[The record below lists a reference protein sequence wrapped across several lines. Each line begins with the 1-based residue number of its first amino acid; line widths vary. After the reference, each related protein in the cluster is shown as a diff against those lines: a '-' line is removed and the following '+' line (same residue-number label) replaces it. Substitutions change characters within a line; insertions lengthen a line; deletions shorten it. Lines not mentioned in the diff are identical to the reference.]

1 MMTKP
6 NWSKGLR
13 DAETIFRSGLE
24 RADPRSMICRTL
36 SCEGNTLSVR
46 TETETASYDLSRYDS
61 IVALGMGKAGAKMAA
76 GLEAVLGDRL
86 SGGIV
91 AVKKGYTEKLKRTT
105 LIEASHPVP
114 DETSVSAA
122 NQILHYAQ
130 GLGEKTLAIVLI
142 SGGGSALLCAP
153 YEGEGYVLTLEE
165 KQIVTKAL
173 LGSGATIQEVNS
185 VRKHLSRIKGG
196 RLAQALAPAST
207 LSLILSD
214 VVGDDLDAIASGPTV
229 PDRTTWHDAR
239 DVIAR
244 YHLEDAIPS
253 AALRILDAG
262 CAGLLPD
269 TLKPEDPSFSLTRN
283 VLIGT
288 NYQSLLAAKE
298 RAVNL
303 GYNAQVLTSRL
314 TGEAREVALF
324 FLGIGLE
331 AAAHGSPVSAPA
343 CIIAGGETTVTLKG
357 TGKGGRNQEMALAFL
372 NGLRKLGTG
381 VTLPDS
387 ARRLSFLSGG
397 TDGSDGPT
405 DAAGAVA
412 SAQVLADALA
422 QGLDLDAYLA
432 NNDSYHFL
440 AKCGGLLLTGP
451 TNTNVCDIQVLII
464 E

>member
-1 MMTKP
+1 MTES

-13 DAETIFRSGLE
+13 DAEAVFRSGLE
-24 RADPRSMICRTL
+24 RADPRSIIRRVL
-36 SCEGNTLSVR
+36 SCDGDILLVH

-61 IVALGMGKAGAKMAA
+61 VVALGMGKAGAKMAA
-76 GLEAVLGDRL
+76 GLESVLGDRL

-91 AVKKGYTEKLKRTT
+91 AVKTGYTEKLERIT
-105 LIEASHPVP
+105 LIEASHPIP

-122 NQILHYAQ
+122 DRVLRYAK
-130 GLGEKTLAIVLI
+130 GLGDKTLAIVLI

-153 YEGEGYVLTLEE
+153 YEGEGYAITLEE
-165 KQIVTKAL
+165 KRIVTKAL
-173 LGSGATIQEVNS
+173 LGSGATIQEVNT

-196 RLAQALAPAST
+196 RLAQALAPATT

-229 PDRTTWHDAR
+229 PDRTTWRDAR

-244 YHLEDAIPS
+244 YHLENTIPA
-253 AALRILDAG
+253 AALGILDAG
-262 CAGLLPD
+262 CAGRISD
-269 TLKPEDPSFSLTRN
+269 TPKSEDPSFSNTRN

-288 NYQSLLAAKE
+288 NYQSLLAAQKT
-298 RAVNL
+298 AVGL
-303 GYNAQVLTSRL
+303 GYNTLVLTSRL
-314 TGEAREVALF
+314 TGEAREAALF
-324 FLGIGLE
+324 FLGIGLDS
-331 AAAHGSPVSAPA
+331 AAYGSPVPSPA

-381 VTLPDS
+381 ITLPD
-387 ARRLSFLSGG
+387 AVRRLSFLSGG

-412 SAQVLADALA
+412 SAEVLSRALA
-422 QGLDLDAYLA
+422 QGLDPDAYLA
-432 NNDSYHFL
+432 DNNSYEFYS
-440 AKCGGLLLTGP
+440 KCGGLLMTGP